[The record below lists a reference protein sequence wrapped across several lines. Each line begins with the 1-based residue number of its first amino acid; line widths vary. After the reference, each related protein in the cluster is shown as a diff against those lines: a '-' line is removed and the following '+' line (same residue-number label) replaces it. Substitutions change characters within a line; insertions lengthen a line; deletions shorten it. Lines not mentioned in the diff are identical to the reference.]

1 MPLFPVYKTWNI
13 NAVKARG
20 CTITDDKGREYLDL
34 YGGHAVISIG
44 HSHPVYVKTLSEQ
57 LQRIGFYSNAIVN
70 PLQER
75 LAEALTRISEYP
87 GYALFLCNSGAEAN
101 ENALKLASFRN
112 GRNRVLAFKRSFHG
126 RTSGAVALTDN
137 PSICS
142 PFNANHHVDF
152 IDLDDFAALEQAFT
166 QNQYAAVIVEGIQG
180 VGGIREPSAA
190 FLQKIRAL
198 CTVHDTVLIL
208 DEIQSGYGR
217 TGKFFA
223 HRHAGI
229 RADIVTMAKGMGNGF
244 PVGGILI
251 APDFKAVQGQL
262 GTTFGGNY
270 LACTAA
276 LAVLQVI
283 EEEDLMSNAARMGSL
298 IKNEIGHF
306 SEGIS
311 EYRGRGLMI
320 GLELRPEHPASATLR
335 EDLLMKGQ
343 IFTGAAGTHIIRL
356 LPPLCLTEQEAETF
370 IKFFKQCYISHR

>member
-1 MPLFPVYKTWNI
+1 MPVFSVYKTWNI

-20 CTITDDKGREYLDL
+20 CVITDDKGLEYLDL

-44 HSHPVYVKTLSEQ
+44 HSHPVYVKSLSEQ

-75 LAEALTRISEYP
+75 LAEALTRISGYT

-112 GRNRVLAFKRSFHG
+112 QRDRVLAFKRSFHG

-137 PSICS
+137 ASIQA
-142 PFNANHHVDF
+142 PFNTNHRVDF
-152 IDLDDFAALEQAFT
+152 IDLEDFEALEKAFLK
-166 QNQYAAVIVEGIQG
+166 NRYAAVIVEGIQG

-190 FLQKIRAL
+190 FLQKIRDL

-223 HRHAGI
+223 HQHAGI
-229 RADIVTMAKGMGNGF
+229 RADIITMAKGMGNGF

-251 APDFKAVQGQL
+251 APEFIPVQGQL

-276 LAVLQVI
+276 LAVLQVM
-283 EEEDLMSNAARMGSL
+283 EEEDLMGNAARIGSL
-298 IKNEIGHF
+298 IKDELGHF
-306 SEGIS
+306 SEGVL
-311 EYRGRGLMI
+311 EFRGRGLMI
-320 GLELRPEHPASATLR
+320 GLELRQEHPASITLR
-335 EDLLMKGQ
+335 EDLLMKGH
-343 IFTGAAGTHIIRL
+343 IFTGAAGTNIIRL
-356 LPPLCLTEQEAETF
+356 LPPLCLRDEQAETF
-370 IKFFKQCYISHR
+370 IKIFKQCYTSHQ

>member
-1 MPLFPVYKTWNI
+1 MPVFPVYKTWNI
-13 NAVKARG
+13 NAVTASG
-20 CTITDDKGREYLDL
+20 CVITDDKGLEYLDL

-44 HSHPVYVKTLSEQ
+44 HSHPVYVKSLSEQ

-75 LAEALTRISEYP
+75 LAEALTRISGYT

-112 GRNRVLAFKRSFHG
+112 QRDRVLAFKRSFHG

-137 PSICS
+137 ASIQA
-142 PFNANHHVDF
+142 PFNTNHRVDF
-152 IDLDDFAALEQAFT
+152 IDLEDFEALEKAFLK
-166 QNQYAAVIVEGIQG
+166 NRYAAVIVEGIQG

-190 FLQKIRAL
+190 FLQKIRDL

-223 HRHAGI
+223 HQHAGI
-229 RADIVTMAKGMGNGF
+229 RADIITMAKGMGNGF

-251 APDFKAVQGQL
+251 APEFIPVQGQL

-276 LAVLQVI
+276 LAVLQVM
-283 EEEDLMSNAARMGSL
+283 EEENLMGNAVRIGSL
-298 IKNEIGHF
+298 IKDELGHF
-306 SEGIS
+306 SEGVL
-311 EYRGRGLMI
+311 EFRGRGLMI
-320 GLELRPEHPASATLR
+320 GLELRPEHPASRTLR
-335 EDLLMKGQ
+335 DDILMKGH
-343 IFTGAAGTHIIRL
+343 IFTGAAGTNIIRL
-356 LPPLCLTEQEAETF
+356 LPPLCLKEEQAETF
-370 IKFFKQCYISHR
+370 IKFFKQCYISHQ

>member
-1 MPLFPVYKTWNI
+1 MPVFSVYKTWNI

-20 CTITDDKGREYLDL
+20 CVITDDKGLEYLDL

-44 HSHPVYVKTLSEQ
+44 HSHPVYVKSLSEQ

-75 LAEALTRISEYP
+75 LAEALTRISGYT

-112 GRNRVLAFKRSFHG
+112 QRDRVLAFKRSFHG

-137 PSICS
+137 ASIQA
-142 PFNANHHVDF
+142 PFNTNHRVDF
-152 IDLDDFAALEQAFT
+152 IDLEDFEALEKAFLK
-166 QNQYAAVIVEGIQG
+166 NRYAAVIVEGIQG

-190 FLQKIRAL
+190 FLQKIRDL

-223 HRHAGI
+223 HQHAGI
-229 RADIVTMAKGMGNGF
+229 RADIITMAKGMGNGF

-251 APDFKAVQGQL
+251 APEFIPVQGQL

-276 LAVLQVI
+276 LAVLQVM
-283 EEEDLMSNAARMGSL
+283 EEEDLMGNAARIGSL
-298 IKNEIGHF
+298 IKDELGHF
-306 SEGIS
+306 SEGVL
-311 EYRGRGLMI
+311 EFRGRGLMI
-320 GLELRPEHPASATLR
+320 GLELRQEHPASITLR
-335 EDLLMKGQ
+335 EDLLMKGH
-343 IFTGAAGTHIIRL
+343 IFTGAAGTNIIRL
-356 LPPLCLTEQEAETF
+356 LPPLCLREEQAETF
-370 IKFFKQCYISHR
+370 IKIFKQCYTSHQ